1 MKYQLSHLLAQV
13 RHHQRIQLESQGQYQ
28 EWTIPL
34 EKALVKA
41 LEDLSLQEKKV
52 QDSDWLSQGPLVEL

>member
-1 MKYQLSHLLAQV
+1 MKYQVTHLLAQV
-13 RHHQRIQLESQGQYQ
+13 RHHQRVQLESQGQYQ

-41 LEDLSLQEKKV
+41 LEDLERQ
-52 QDSDWLSQGPLVEL
+52 